1 VNPEPPVREADQWRG
16 SEGTGRFP
24 QQGMTRAASP
34 KLAGYAGLVGATL
47 LAALALRRPE
57 LVAVAGAFAL
67 PLALALAFERA
78 PRLRVTPELERDR
91 TLQGDELTLTLD
103 IEGDPVERLEVLV
116 DVPSGLEV
124 VEGSPRAV
132 LRLGREE
139 ERTLDVRLRAG
150 RWGAFVLGGARLR
163 AHDRFGVLLY
173 EQRLESELP
182 LKVYP
187 HAETLRALL
196 QPQETQVFVGNQVAR
211 TRGEGIEFAD
221 LRPFAPGDRMRRI
234 NWRASARRGTIWVNE
249 AHPERNADVVL
260 FLDTFAEARG
270 GGRGTLDL
278 AVGAAGSLAERY
290 LRNKDRVGLV
300 SFGGV
305 LNWLLPATGVVQ
317 LYRIVDALLD
327 TEIALNYAWK
337 DLDVIPARTLPP
349 KALVVAL
356 TPLIDKRSVSALLD
370 LRRRGFDLAIVEI
383 DPAPYVEPG
392 SDELERLAFR
402 LWQLRR
408 EALRSEYE
416 RVGVPVVPW
425 RSGESLQAALE
436 EVRSFRR
443 GARAV
448 RA

>member
-1 VNPEPPVREADQWRG
+1 VEGVWGNREVPPAGV
-16 SEGTGRFP
+16 
-24 QQGMTRAASP
+24 TRAASP
-34 KLAGYAGLVGATL
+34 KLAGYAGLVGAAL
-47 LAALALRRPE
+47 LGALALRRPE

-78 PRLRVTPELERDR
+78 PSLRLTAELERDR

-103 IEGDPVERLEVLV
+103 VEGDPVERLELLI
-116 DVPSGLEV
+116 DVPAGLAV
-124 VEGSPRAV
+124 VDGSPRVV
-132 LRLGREE
+132 LRLGHDQDRSVD
-139 ERTLDVRLRAG
+139 LRLKAQ
-150 RWGAFVLGGARLR
+150 RWGAYLLGGLRVR
-163 AHDRFGVLLY
+163 AHDRFGVLLH
-173 EQRLESELP
+173 EQRLEPALP

-196 QPQETQVFVGNQVAR
+196 RPQETQVFAGNQVAR

-221 LRPFAPGDRMRRI
+221 LRPFAPGDRLRRI

-249 AHPERNADVVL
+249 AHPERNADVVI

-300 SFGGV
+300 GFGGV

-327 TEIALNYAWK
+327 TEIVLNYAWK
-337 DLDVIPARTLPP
+337 DLDIIPARTLPP

-356 TPLIDKRSVSALLD
+356 TPLIDKRSVAALLD

-383 DPAPYVEPG
+383 DPAPFVEPG
-392 SDELERLAFR
+392 RDELERLAFR
-402 LWQLRR
+402 LWRLRR

-425 RSGESLQAALE
+425 RSEESLQVALE

>member
-1 VNPEPPVREADQWRG
+1 
-16 SEGTGRFP
+16 
-24 QQGMTRAASP
+24 MTRAASP
-34 KLAGYAGLVGATL
+34 KLAAYAGLVGAAL
-47 LAALALRRPE
+47 LGALALRRPE

-67 PLALALAFERA
+67 PLAFALAFDREPKLRITPALERERA
-78 PRLRVTPELERDR
+78 
-91 TLQGDELTLTLD
+91 LQGDELVLTLD
-103 IEGDPVERLEVLV
+103 VEGDPVERLELLV
-116 DVPSGLEV
+116 DVPPGVEV
-124 VEGSPRAV
+124 VDGASRAV
-132 LRLGREE
+132 LRLGHDDEL
-139 ERTLDVRLRAG
+139 TLNLRLRTA
-150 RWGAFVLGGARLR
+150 RWGAYVIGGVRVR

-173 EQRLESELP
+173 EQHLESTLP

-196 QPQETQVFVGNQVAR
+196 RPQETQVFAGNQVAR
-211 TRGEGIEFAD
+211 SRGEGIEFAD
-221 LRPFAPGDRMRRI
+221 LRPFAPGDRVRRI
-234 NWRASARRGTIWVNE
+234 NWRASARRGAIWVNE

-300 SFGGV
+300 GFGGV
-305 LNWLLPATGVVQ
+305 LNWLLPATGIVQ
-317 LYRIVDALLD
+317 LYRIVDSLLD
-327 TEIALNYAWK
+327 TEIVLNYAWK
-337 DLDVIPARTLPP
+337 NLDVIPARTLPP

-356 TPLIDKRSVSALLD
+356 TPLIDKRSVAALLD

-383 DPAPYVEPG
+383 DPAPYVKSG
-392 SDELERLAFR
+392 TDELEQLAFR
-402 LWQLRR
+402 LWRLRR

-425 RSGESLQAALE
+425 RASESLQVALE

-448 RA
+448 RV

>member
-1 VNPEPPVREADQWRG
+1 VNLEPPVREADQWRG
-16 SEGTGRFP
+16 SEGTWEVPLAGV
-24 QQGMTRAASP
+24 TRAASP
-34 KLAGYAGLVGATL
+34 KLAGYAGLVGAAL
-47 LAALALRRPE
+47 LGALALRRPE

-78 PRLRVTPELERDR
+78 PSLRLTAELERDR

-103 IEGDPVERLEVLV
+103 VEGDQVERLELLI
-116 DVPSGLEV
+116 DVPAGLAV
-124 VEGSPRAV
+124 VDGSPRVV
-132 LRLGREE
+132 LRLGHDQDRSVD
-139 ERTLDVRLRAG
+139 LRLRAQ
-150 RWGAFVLGGARLR
+150 RWGAYLLGGLRVR
-163 AHDRFGVLLY
+163 AHDRFGVLLH
-173 EQRLESELP
+173 EQRLEPALP

-196 QPQETQVFVGNQVAR
+196 RPQETQVFSGNQVAR

-221 LRPFAPGDRMRRI
+221 LRPFAPGDRLRRI

-249 AHPERNADVVL
+249 AHPERNADVVI

-300 SFGGV
+300 GFGGV

-317 LYRIVDALLD
+317 LYRIVDSLLD
-327 TEIALNYAWK
+327 TEIVLNYAWK
-337 DLDVIPARTLPP
+337 DLDIIPARTLPP

-392 SDELERLAFR
+392 KDELERLAFR

-425 RSGESLQAALE
+425 RSGESLQVALE